1 MVVTRFTRLRDDLPL
16 LPLLKTHRKPPVGK
30 RPILIPVAAP
40 PRRSHHHEP
49 GACIARARAIR
60 RIADACS
67 DFQGHSQ
74 QLGKII
80 AEIAT
85 RSSNMRLEFAQLE
98 LYLTWMK
105 NSMKVLH
112 DWEEDF

>member
-1 MVVTRFTRLRDDLPL
+1 MVVTRSTRLRDDLPL

-30 RPILIPVAAP
+30 RPILITVTTASP
-40 PRRSHHHEP
+40 PRRSHHHEL

-60 RIADACS
+60 QIADACF
-67 DFQGHSQ
+67 DFQDHSQ

-80 AEIAT
+80 AEAAT

-98 LYLTWMK
+98 LYLTRIK
-105 NSMKVLH
+105 NSMDSMYH
-112 DWEEDF
+112 